1 MNPKS
6 KKTSKIPTPKTKPSS
21 KKTISAKPTKTKLV
35 STPKEIIK
43 PSGIKKFP
51 GLGINVV
58 LKHQDENSLKT
69 YIH

>member
-43 PSGIKKFP
+43 PSGIKNFQ
-51 GLGINVV
+51 V
-58 LKHQDENSLKT
+58 LELT
-69 YIH
+69 LC